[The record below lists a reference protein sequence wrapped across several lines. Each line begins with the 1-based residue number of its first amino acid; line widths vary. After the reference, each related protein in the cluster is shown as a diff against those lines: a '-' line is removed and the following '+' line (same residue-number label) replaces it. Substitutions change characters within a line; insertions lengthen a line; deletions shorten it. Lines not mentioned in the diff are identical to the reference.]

1 MTYDRAII
9 SRAGP
14 MAVLDKVDRWSTME
28 RWREPELRFELR
40 VAEL

>member
-9 SRAGP
+9 PRAGP

-28 RWREPELRFELR
+28 QWREPELRFELR